1 MARTLNRLTASK
13 VATAKGPRA
22 FSDGGHLYLSID
34 ANHNR
39 RWLFI
44 YARHGRQR
52 EISLGTFPAL
62 SLADARKKRDAYNAA
77 LERGEQLA
85 GPRQQGAETF
95 GAIAALVIKRKQ
107 ASWRGGESARHW
119 EITLKAHCARLLDR
133 PIASITQ
140 EDVLRILTPLSERAS
155 SFASITQSRIAEVF
169 DYARACGLVSKDR
182 PNPAERGVLKF
193 LLPKRKQAVNRPALH
208 YSDVPALIAELRAV
222 PLADSRLVAA
232 RALEFVILTALRAGE
247 ACNAVSAEF
256 DFDKRLFTVPAERM
270 KSGKEHV
277 VPLCERAVEIVRE
290 LAALGEIE
298 ATSCSRRS
306 VRRARS
312 AASGCSSCL

>member
-1 MARTLNRLTASK
+1 VWLVVYICRGLGGAKLGVRLGVALRKRNRTRT
-13 VATAKGPRA
+13 T
-22 FSDGGHLYLSID
+22 
-34 ANHNR
+34 
-39 RWLFI
+39 
-44 YARHGRQR
+44 
-52 EISLGTFPAL
+52 
-62 SLADARKKRDAYNAA
+62 
-77 LERGEQLA
+77 
-85 GPRQQGAETF
+85 
-95 GAIAALVIKRKQ
+95 
-107 ASWRGGESARHW
+107 
-119 EITLKAHCARLLDR
+119 ARLLDR

-208 YSDVPALIAELRAV
+208 YSDVPALIAELRAI
-222 PLADSRLVAA
+222 PLADSRVVAA

-277 VPLCERAVEIVRE
+277 LPLCERGMEIVAE
-290 LAALGEIE
+290 LAPL
-298 ATSCSRRS
+298 RS
-306 VRRARS
+306 DDGIVFTAQRRAGAIGSERLLKLLKALRPGFSVHGFRS
-312 AASGCSSCL
+312 SFRDWCGDQTTFPREIAEAALAHVIGGVEGSYRRGTALDKRAELMALWAAYCGGEEQQKVVALRRLSK